1 MTVDLHIYNQ
11 MGQLEGI
18 LNATSTNMYRFARWM
33 ESEASRLAD
42 MCRADVL
49 KDEAAANETEDLEYK
64 AWLLNRAMNTAA
76 YGRELTAQAEA
87 WANIQKDGY
96 KVPLYDLI
104 NGIACFIGSDEQFD
118 GYLKT
123 LVNEGMRVLHTQG
136 NPDCVIS

>member
-11 MGQLEGI
+11 LGQLESI
-18 LNATSTNMYRFARWM
+18 LNATSTNMYRFAQWM
-33 ESEASRLAD
+33 ENEASTLAD

-49 KDEAAANETEDLEYK
+49 KDEAAANKEEDLEYK
-64 AWLLNRAMNTAA
+64 AWLLSRAMNTAA
-76 YGRELTAQAEA
+76 YGRDLTAQAEA

-96 KVPLYDLI
+96 KVPLYSLI
-104 NGIACFIGSDEQFD
+104 NGLACFIGTDERFD

-136 NPDCVIS
+136 NPDCVIC

>member
-1 MTVDLHIYNQ
+1 MTVDLNIYNQ
-11 MGQLEGI
+11 LGQLEGI
-18 LNATSTNMYRFARWM
+18 LNATSTNMYRFAQWM
-33 ESEASRLAD
+33 ESEANRFAD

-49 KDEAAANETEDLEYK
+49 KDEAAANEAEDLEYK
-64 AWLLNRAMNTAA
+64 AWLLNRAVNTAA
-76 YGRELTAQAEA
+76 YGREYTAQAEA
-87 WANIQKDGY
+87 WANLQKDGY

-104 NGIACFIGSDEQFD
+104 NGIACFIGADEQFD